1 MIPYKDDNP
10 TATFPFVTIAII
22 AVNVLV
28 FIYQLAHISEARQL
42 VESYGAIPRY
52 LLTFRT
58 AQPIHPLAS
67 VVTSMFMHG
76 GVLHVGGNMLFLWIF
91 GNNIEDTLGHFKFVV
106 FYLLSGLSAVY
117 AHAFTEPGSVAP
129 MIGASGAVSGVL
141 AAYMVLYPRARVY
154 TIILLG
160 FFVQVVKVPAL
171 MYIGIWAIIQIVN
184 GLYLRGMQGAGVA
197 WFAHVGGF
205 LFGLAA
211 IKLFRPK
218 RRGG

>member
-1 MIPYKDDNP
+1 
-10 TATFPFVTIAII
+10 
-22 AVNVLV
+22 
-28 FIYQLAHISEARQL
+28 
-42 VESYGAIPRY
+42 
-52 LLTFRT
+52 
-58 AQPIHPLAS
+58 
-67 VVTSMFMHG
+67 
-76 GVLHVGGNMLFLWIF
+76 VGGNMLFLWIF